1 MVLLRLSL
9 PLPLLDT
16 LSIRTARAC
25 ILLRSTVARVLR
37 RRIAL
42 WLVLIVRSRHYRIAA
57 RLLLSLTIL
66 LLIYSRRTALL
77 RRHILSI
84 LTGCTCILLSPAIS
98 ASSLICLVLT
108 LGNI

>member
-1 MVLLRLSL
+1 MVLLRLS
-9 PLPLLDT
+9 LPLLDT

-66 LLIYSRRTALL
+66 LLIYSRRTTF
-77 RRHILSI
+77 HFFFEDV
-84 LTGCTCILLSPAIS
+84 IS
-98 ASSLICLVLT
+98 FSAHAFSFSKRSGTHCFSSTRDVSST
-108 LGNI
+108 VK